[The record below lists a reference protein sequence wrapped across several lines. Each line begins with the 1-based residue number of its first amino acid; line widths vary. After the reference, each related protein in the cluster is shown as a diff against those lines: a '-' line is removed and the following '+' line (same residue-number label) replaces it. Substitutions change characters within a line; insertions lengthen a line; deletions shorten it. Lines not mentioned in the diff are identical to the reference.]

1 VWRSPCDAEDP
12 SWRGP
17 GDAEDPVR
25 PLVTVGEEGSA
36 AEDPGWPG
44 DVTGAEPVTRAR
56 YGESAWPWSA
66 ATRFEARADSC
77 AWKSI
82 PGLVLMVS
90 VAVFAEL
97 SVFAPFDSVSALLSL
112 ISSAVS

>member
-36 AEDPGWPG
+36 AEDPRWPG

-56 YGESAWPWSA
+56 YGASACPWF
-66 ATRFEARADSC
+66 ATARFEARA
-77 AWKSI
+77 
-82 PGLVLMVS
+82 
-90 VAVFAEL
+90 
-97 SVFAPFDSVSALLSL
+97 
-112 ISSAVS
+112 